1 MFSFLILVVL
11 YMASC
16 FHSLMQDIKKN
27 NGKHFIVH
35 AIKIILLLVAVY
47 LQSINL

>member
-16 FHSLMQDIKKN
+16 LNSLLQDVKKN
-27 NGKHFIVH
+27 NGKHSFKWAMAVT
-35 AIKIILLLVAVY
+35 LLVVAVY
-47 LQSINL
+47 LKSINL